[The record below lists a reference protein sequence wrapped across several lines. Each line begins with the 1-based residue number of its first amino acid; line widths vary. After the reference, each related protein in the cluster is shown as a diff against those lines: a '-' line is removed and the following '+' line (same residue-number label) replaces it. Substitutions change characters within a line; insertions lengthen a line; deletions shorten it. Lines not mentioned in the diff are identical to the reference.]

1 LGASAKGRMEGEW
14 PLTVVPHTESEA
26 QFPQSP
32 PGSSMSGSPEKDAL
46 TIALGLPA
54 DGDEDANQKKES
66 NNPVKVAAARGMAVP
81 QLGT

>member
-1 LGASAKGRMEGEW
+1 
-14 PLTVVPHTESEA
+14 
-26 QFPQSP
+26 
-32 PGSSMSGSPEKDAL
+32 MSGSPEKDAL